1 MPSALTWL
9 DVSAEQQRR
18 VRDMIRLFEEPGTRD
33 ELGVGPVRDA
43 FSELLFPGTSVI
55 QTRARYLLFV
65 PWHFQEAQRRGLR
78 GQALLQRVDRNERQL
93 IERFRKAGIVDG
105 LIGRQAGARV
115 KTLPSTIYWSGLDRL
130 GVLASSMTPRA
141 VASLGNG
148 GAVDEGD
155 ELASRSSG
163 AWHAT
168 LPPAPLGFPSED
180 SGGFDLTARE
190 AHWLQERLLDRASGT
205 LFAHLV
211 CGPRLAES
219 GAPWTEPSTQLAPST
234 VCEVVEHARRFSNVM
249 QGAALLYNLLVSEAY
264 EAKGFTRI
272 DSPVDA
278 YRELLT
284 EWAAD
289 VNADHQLLRRSW
301 PAFWLVVSSGNGRV
315 PPAARTFIETWVDQV
330 DIVGPAGLADRDE
343 ARRLV
348 AGRAGKL
355 RGGRSVL
362 VNEKLL
368 ALWGGS
374 SGASPLVYRWGTVR
388 RLVLDIQDGLDR
400 AGA

>member
-55 QTRARYLLFV
+55 QTRARYFLFV

-78 GQALLQRVDRNERQL
+78 GQALLQRVDRGERQL
-93 IERFRKAGIVDG
+93 IERFRKAGYVDG

-130 GVLASSMTPRA
+130 GVLSASMNPRT
-141 VASLGNG
+141 VASI
-148 GAVDEGD
+148 GAGSADEGD
-155 ELASRSSG
+155 ELATRRAS
-163 AWHAT
+163 AWHPT
-168 LPPAPLGFPSED
+168 LPPAPPGFPNEET
-180 SGGFDLTARE
+180 GGFDLTARE
-190 AHWLQERLLDRASGT
+190 AHWLQERILDRANGT
-205 LFAHLV
+205 LLAHLV
-211 CGPRLAES
+211 CGPRLADAGS
-219 GAPWTEPSTQLAPST
+219 PWTEPSTGLAPAPIR
-234 VCEVVEHARRFSNVM
+234 EVVEHARRFSHVM
-249 QGAALLYNLLVSEAY
+249 QGAALLYNLLVSEVY
-264 EAKGFTRI
+264 ERKGLSQI
-272 DSPVDA
+272 ESPVDT
-278 YRELLT
+278 YRAHLAT
-284 EWAAD
+284 WAAD
-289 VNADHQLLRRSW
+289 LQNDHLLLLRDW
-301 PAFWLVVSSGNGRV
+301 PSFWLAVSRGNSRV
-315 PPAARTFIETWVDQV
+315 PPAARVFIESWVDLV
-330 DIVGPAGLADRDE
+330 HGCGPETLGNVND

-374 SGASPLVYRWGTVR
+374 SGATPLVYRWGTVR
-388 RLVLDIQDGLDR
+388 GLVLDIQEGLDR

>member
-55 QTRARYLLFV
+55 QTRARYFLFV

-78 GQALLQRVDRNERQL
+78 GQALLERVDWSERQL
-93 IERFRKAGIVDG
+93 IERFRKAGHVEG

-130 GVLASSMTPRA
+130 GVLAASMSPRT

-148 GAVDEGD
+148 GLGEVD
-155 ELASRSSG
+155 ELAARASG
-163 AWHAT
+163 AWHPT
-168 LPPAPLGFPSED
+168 LPPAPPGFPNED
-180 SGGFDLTARE
+180 SGGFDLTPRE
-190 AHWLQERLLDRASGT
+190 AHWLEERILDRASGT

-211 CGPRLAES
+211 CGPRLVES
-219 GAPWTEPSTQLAPST
+219 GAPWTEPSTQAAPAP
-234 VCEVVEHARRFSNVM
+234 VRAVVEHARRFSRVM
-249 QGAALLYNLLVSEAY
+249 QGAALLYNLLVSEVY
-264 EAKGFTRI
+264 EAKGFTQVA
-272 DSPVDA
+272 SPVGF
-278 YRELLT
+278 YREQLA
-284 EWAAD
+284 EWAAELD
-289 VNADHQLLRRSW
+289 GDHRRLQRDWS
-301 PAFWLVVSSGNGRV
+301 AFWLVVAQGNSRV
-315 PPAARTFIETWVDQV
+315 PPAARSFIESWVELLDS
-330 DIVGPAGLADRDE
+330 VGAGSLADADE
-343 ARRLV
+343 PRRLV
-348 AGRAGKL
+348 AGRAGRL

-388 RLVLDIQDGLDR
+388 RLVLDVQEGLDR